1 MPNMNRF
8 LLFGAFAA
16 ALSAADAPPAFSPTF
31 ESRAPLVS
39 KGKID
44 DLVFARWKALGIQP
58 ANPASDGAFFRRA
71 YLDAIGT
78 LPTAKEAAGF
88 LADPDPNKR
97 AALIDR
103 LLDRD
108 EFPEFCAM
116 RWSDLLRVKA
126 EFPINLWP
134 NAAQAY
140 YHWILDSLRANQPYD
155 RFARDLLTSSG
166 SNFRDP
172 PVNFYRAMQNREPEG
187 IAQTVALTF
196 MGVRAGEWP
205 KERLAQ
211 MAAFFS
217 HVGHKYTGEWK
228 EEIVFFDP
236 IPHPPK
242 PAGDAPVPP
251 APASPPTPAL
261 LTFPD
266 GSQARIAPDQD
277 PRQAF
282 ADWLISPRNPWF
294 ARAIVNRIWYWLD
307 GRGIVQ
313 EPDDIR
319 PDNPPSN
326 PELLAW
332 LERELVASHY
342 DLKHIYR
349 LILNSGTYQ
358 LSSIPR
364 SDKPEA
370 AANFASYPLRRLDA
384 EVLIDALCQIS
395 GLSESYT
402 SSIPEP
408 ITFMPD
414 NQRAIG
420 LPDGSIGSAFL
431 ELFGRPP
438 RDTGL
443 ASERNNRL
451 TDAQRLDL
459 LNSTQIQRKIQ
470 QGPKLLALMREFR
483 NNRELVDQLYL
494 TVLSRKPTDDEWKQ
508 IVAHSQSG
516 AARGQQAFVDLAWAL
531 VNSSEFLYRH

>member
-1 MPNMNRF
+1 MNRF

-16 ALSAADAPPAFSPTF
+16 VLSAADVPKAFSPTF

-39 KGKID
+39 KGQID
-44 DLVFARWKALGIQP
+44 DIVFARWKALSIQP
-58 ANPASDGAFFRRA
+58 ANPASDGAFFRRV
-71 YLDAIGT
+71 YLDVIGT
-78 LPTAKEAAGF
+78 LPTAKEAVAF
-88 LADPDPNKR
+88 AADADPNKR

-108 EFPEFCAM
+108 EFSQYCALK
-116 RWSDLLRVKA
+116 WSDLLRVKA

-140 YHWILDSLRANQPYD
+140 YHWILESRRANQPYD
-155 RFARDLLTSSG
+155 RFARELLLSSG

-172 PVNFYRAMQNREPEG
+172 PVNFYRAMQNRTPDG
-187 IAQTVALTF
+187 MAQTVALTF
-196 MGVRAGEWP
+196 MGARAGEWP

-217 HVGHKYTGEWK
+217 QVGHKYTGEWK
-228 EEIVFFDP
+228 EEIVFFDS
-236 IPHPPK
+236 H
-242 PAGDAPVPP
+242 AAVP
-251 APASPPTPAL
+251 SGGV
-261 LTFPD
+261 LTLPD
-266 GSQARIAPDQD
+266 GTTVHLAPGQD

-282 ADWLISPRNPWF
+282 TDWLISPKNPWF
-294 ARAIVNRIWYWLD
+294 ARAMVNRIWYWLD

-313 EPDDIR
+313 EPDDLR
-319 PDNPPSN
+319 PDNRPSN
-326 PELLAW
+326 PELLAY
-332 LERELVASHY
+332 LERELVASGY

-349 LILNSGTYQ
+349 LILNSSTYQ
-358 LSSIPR
+358 LSSIAR

-395 GLSESYT
+395 GMGESYT

-414 NQRAIG
+414 NQRAIA

-438 RDTGL
+438 RDTGME
-443 ASERNNRL
+443 SERNNRL
-451 TDAQRLDL
+451 TDGQRLDL

-470 QGPKLLALMREFR
+470 QGPKLLALMRDFR
-483 NNRELVDQLYL
+483 DNRELVSQLYL

-508 IVAHSQSG
+508 IAAHSQSPG
-516 AARGQQAFVDLAWAL
+516 ASKGQQAFVDLAWAL

>member
-58 ANPASDGAFFRRA
+58 ANPASDSAFFRRA
-71 YLDAIGT
+71 YIDAIGT
-78 LPTAKEAAGF
+78 LPTAKEAAAF

-108 EFPEFCAM
+108 EFPEYCAM
-116 RWSDLLRVKA
+116 KWSDLLRVKA

-172 PVNFYRAMQNREPEG
+172 PVNFYRAMQNRTPEG
-187 IAQTVALTF
+187 MAQTVALTF

-236 IPHPPK
+236 K
-242 PAGDAPVPP
+242 PAGDAP
-251 APASPPTPAL
+251 AP

-266 GSQARIAPDQD
+266 GAPVRIPPGQD

-282 ADWLISPRNPWF
+282 ADWLVSPQNPWF

-326 PELLAW
+326 PELLAY
-332 LERELVASHY
+332 LERELVASGY

-349 LILNSGTYQ
+349 LILNSSTYQ

-370 AANFASYPLRRLDA
+370 AANFASYALRRLDA

-395 GLSESYT
+395 GLGESYT

-443 ASERNNRL
+443 ESERNNRL

-470 QGPKLLALMREFR
+470 QGPKLLALMRDFR

-494 TVLSRKPTDDEWKQ
+494 TVLSRKPTEEEWQQ
-508 IVAHSQSG
+508 IAAHSQSG

>member
-1 MPNMNRF
+1 MNRF
-8 LLFGAFAA
+8 LLLGAFAA
-16 ALSAADAPPAFSPTF
+16 ALSAADSPPAFSPTF

-44 DLVFARWKALGIQP
+44 DLVFARWKELGIQP
-58 ANPASDGAFFRRA
+58 ANPASDAAFFRRA
-71 YLDAIGT
+71 YIDVIGT
-78 LPTAKEAAGF
+78 LPTAKESADF
-88 LADPDPNKR
+88 LADPNPNKR

-108 EFPEFCAM
+108 EFPEYCAM
-116 RWSDLLRVKA
+116 KWSDLLRVKA

-140 YHWILDSLRANQPYD
+140 YHWILGSLRANKPYD
-155 RFARDLLTSSG
+155 RFARELLTESG
-166 SNFRDP
+166 SNFRNP
-172 PVNFYRAMQNREPEG
+172 PVNFYRAMQNRTPEG
-187 IAQTVALTF
+187 MAQTVALTF
-196 MGVRAGEWP
+196 MGARAGEWP

-211 MAAFFS
+211 LAAFFS

-236 IPHPPK
+236 YPHPPK
-242 PAGDAPVPP
+242 PAGDAPAP
-251 APASPPTPAL
+251 APPSPPLSAPVAF
-261 LTFPD
+261 TFPD
-266 GSQARIAPDQD
+266 GSQVRLAPDRD

-282 ADWLISPRNPWF
+282 ADWLVSPRNPWF
-294 ARAIVNRIWYWLD
+294 ARAMVNRIWCWLD

-332 LERELVASHY
+332 LESEFVAHNY
-342 DLKHIYR
+342 DLKYIYR
-349 LILNSGTYQ
+349 TILTSSTYQ

-370 AANFASYPLRRLDA
+370 AANFASYALRRLDA

-395 GLSESYT
+395 GLGESYT

-438 RDTGL
+438 RDTGME
-443 ASERNNRL
+443 SERNNRL

-470 QGPKLLALMREFR
+470 QGPKLLALMRQYGAKP
-483 NNRELVDQLYL
+483 ELVRQLYL
-494 TVLSRKPTDDEWKQ
+494 TVLSRQPTDEELKQ

>member
-8 LLFGAFAA
+8 LLLGTFAA

-39 KGKID
+39 SGKID

-58 ANPASDGAFFRRA
+58 ANPASDAAFLRRV

-78 LPTAKEAAGF
+78 LPTAREAAAF
-88 LADPDPNKR
+88 LADPAPNRR

-103 LLDRD
+103 LLDRG
-108 EFPEFCAM
+108 EFPQYCAM
-116 RWSDLLRVKA
+116 KWSDLLRVKA

-140 YHWILDSLRANQPYD
+140 YHWILDSLRSNQPYD

-172 PVNFYRAMQNREPEG
+172 PVNFYRAMQNRTPEG

-205 KERLAQ
+205 KDRLAQ
-211 MAAFFS
+211 LAAFFS
-217 HVGHKYTGEWK
+217 HVGHKNTGEWK
-228 EEIVFFDP
+228 EEIIYFDP
-236 IPHPPK
+236 T
-242 PAGDAPVPP
+242 P
-251 APASPPTPAL
+251 APAAP

-266 GSQARIAPDQD
+266 GAQARLAPGQD

-282 ADWLISPRNPWF
+282 ADWLVSPTNPWF
-294 ARAIVNRIWYWLD
+294 ARAVVNRIWYWLD

-313 EPDDIR
+313 EPDDLR

-326 PELLAW
+326 PELLAF
-332 LERELVASHY
+332 LERELVSSHY

-349 LILNSGTYQ
+349 LILNSSTYQ
-358 LSSIPR
+358 LSSISR

-370 AANFASYPLRRLDA
+370 AATFASYPLRRLDA

-395 GLSESYT
+395 GLGESYT

-414 NQRAIG
+414 NQRAIA

-443 ASERNNRL
+443 ESERNNRL

-470 QGPKLLALMREFR
+470 QGPKLLALMRDVR
-483 NNRELVDQLYL
+483 DRRELVNQLYL
-494 TVLSRKPTDDEWKQ
+494 TVLSRRPTDDEWKQ

-516 AARGQQAFVDLAWAL
+516 AQQTFVDLAWAL
-531 VNSSEFLYRH
+531 INSSEFLYRH